1 MLVKTVKMAMVM
13 TMKTSNSTSYYEDD
27 SIIDRPYILNA
38 LNEQQVK
45 TDLMHIMACCSQD
58 RYEKLMQRFDM
69 KPVKYYYTEL
79 FTVCY
84 CKSRYDV
91 FYYFACP
98 TKKYQILKKM
108 K

>member
-1 MLVKTVKMAMVM
+1 MLVKTVKMATVM
-13 TMKTSNSTSYYEDD
+13 MTKINSNSSYYEDD
-27 SIIDRPYILNA
+27 PTVDRPYILCA
-38 LNEQQVK
+38 LEEQQIE
-45 TDLMHIMACCSQD
+45 TDLRHIMACSSQD
-58 RYEKLMQRFDM
+58 RYEQLMQRFDM
-69 KPVKYYYTEL
+69 RPVKYYYTEL